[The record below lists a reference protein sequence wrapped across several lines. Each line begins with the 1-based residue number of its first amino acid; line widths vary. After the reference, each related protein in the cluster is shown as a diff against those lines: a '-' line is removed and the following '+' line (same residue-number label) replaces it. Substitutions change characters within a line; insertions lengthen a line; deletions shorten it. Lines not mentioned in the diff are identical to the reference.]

1 MQHHGMKGNIVGN
14 MMVNYTHADDDTRQM
29 AEQLNEK
36 KKYLFAARQF
46 RPAEINFAEKVIAT

>member
-36 KKYLFAARQF
+36 KKYLFAAR
-46 RPAEINFAEKVIAT
+46 